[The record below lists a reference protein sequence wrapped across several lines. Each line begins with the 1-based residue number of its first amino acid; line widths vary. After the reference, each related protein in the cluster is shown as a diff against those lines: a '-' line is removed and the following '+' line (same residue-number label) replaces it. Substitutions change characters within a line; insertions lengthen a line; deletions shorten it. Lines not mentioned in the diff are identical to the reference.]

1 MLHQA
6 ESRTLLTSARADSEV
21 HRGKAAYRF
30 LLEVVCGLRSP
41 LIGETE
47 VLGQFRAFC
56 AKASFPPTSW
66 GWFLRQLTADLI
78 VDAKRVRHR
87 HLEGLGCH
95 SYGGLLRQHLKG
107 VRSVALIGSGQLAS
121 EVVPWLVGKAQLT
134 IFCRNPLRAQVLVEK
149 YPQVRL
155 EQFTIAHHG
164 QDDGET
170 ALVIAAPLTSD
181 EIQSWVRLQ
190 TRCFIRAFDL
200 RAEAVTD
207 PLRVS
212 FPVVA
217 LTELFAA
224 VKDEQ
229 YRFAPRVEAAQKEI
243 ELAVKRQS
251 DQARFRPFGWEDLC
265 A

>member
-6 ESRTLLTSARADSEV
+6 ESGALLASTRTDSEV
-21 HRGKAAYRF
+21 HRGKDAYRF

-66 GWFLRQLTADLI
+66 GWFLRQVTADLI

-95 SYGGLLRQHLKG
+95 SYGGLVRQHLKG
-107 VRSVALIGSGQLAS
+107 VPSVALIGTGQLAS
-121 EVVPWLVGKAQLT
+121 EVVPWLIGKAQLT
-134 IFCRNPLRAQVLVEK
+134 IFCRNPLRAQALVEK
-149 YPQVRL
+149 YPQIRL
-155 EQFTIAHHG
+155 EQFTTAHPGHE
-164 QDDGET
+164 DGAV
-170 ALVIAAPLTSD
+170 ALVIAAPLTSH
-181 EIQSWVRLQ
+181 EIQNWVQLQ
-190 TRCFIRAFDL
+190 STNFTRAFDL

-207 PLRVS
+207 PLQVS

-217 LTELFAA
+217 LAELFAA
-224 VKDEQ
+224 VKNEQ
-229 YRFAPRVEAAQKEI
+229 YRFAPRVEAARKEI
-243 ELAVKRQS
+243 ELAVKRQA
-251 DQARFRPFGWEDLC
+251 DQTRFRPFGWEDLC